1 MMELIQKIRDKKE
14 LRDLDENFLRR
25 MLADYK
31 SPDFK
36 RIRRDLRKVYGMFK
50 NMKYKRSDKVYGMIF
65 KITGKPKKVLDLGC
79 GYSPMHFNV
88 RGVKYY
94 CADIGHDYVK
104 NKGFIFDL
112 LNDDYGKLPEVDVIF
127 LFRVLESL
135 EHLRRNI
142 SKDIIE
148 KLKCKYVVVSFDKR
162 SLSGKNIRKKGR
174 IWFRRILNELN
185 LKYEVFDYDD
195 EIFFVIKKI

>member
-31 SPDFK
+31 RPDSK
-36 RIRRDLRKVYGMFK
+36 RKRRE
-50 NMKYKRSDKVYGMIF
+50 KVYGMIF

-112 LNDDYGKLPEVDVIF
+112 LNDD
-127 LFRVLESL
+127 
-135 EHLRRNI
+135 
-142 SKDIIE
+142 
-148 KLKCKYVVVSFDKR
+148 
-162 SLSGKNIRKKGR
+162 
-174 IWFRRILNELN
+174 
-185 LKYEVFDYDD
+185 
-195 EIFFVIKKI
+195 